1 MTAPPIAPTDEI
13 EMRSELLNGMRMLDL
28 SDERG
33 ALCGKIFADMGAEVI
48 KVEPLQG
55 CATRKIPPFLDDEP
69 GSDRSLYYLAYQAG
83 KRSITLNLES
93 ADGRDLL
100 KQLVQRA
107 DFLVEAFPLGH
118 LEALGLGH
126 QALAELNPRLIHAS
140 ITPFGDTGPGKDY
153 KAADIVSWASGGAM
167 FLMGQEG
174 RPPLQMSVPQAWLHA
189 GAEAAV
195 ASMIAHY
202 ARQVDGR
209 GQHLV
214 VNAQACI
221 VWTLMNEQAM
231 PLLHGDYLRRS
242 GVFTGAIGGRR
253 KTVYQC
259 KDGHVSFLIAGGAY
273 FNSTNAVFA
282 WMKEESMAP
291 AWLAAAGGLKTLTP
305 SGFMAAS
312 AADLKELDDAEDAVQ
327 RFFLT
332 KTKKELW
339 QNILKRRLFGAPV
352 ATAADIADD
361 PQLKARDYFVSVD
374 HAGLGC
380 TFTIPGA
387 FAKMSETPIG
397 PQGAAPQ
404 LGQHNHEIYGGLL
417 GLSET
422 EIVELRAASVI

>member
-1 MTAPPIAPTDEI
+1 
-13 EMRSELLNGMRMLDL
+13 MRSELLNGMRMLDL

-48 KVEPLQG
+48 KVEPPQG

-69 GSDRSLYYLAYQAG
+69 GADRGLYFLAYQAG
-83 KRSITLNLES
+83 KRSITLKLES

-100 KQLVQRA
+100 KQLVKHA

-118 LEALGLGH
+118 LEALGLGYET
-126 QALAELNPRLIHAS
+126 LAALNPRLIHAT
-140 ITPFGDTGPGKDY
+140 ITPFGDKGPGKDY

-174 RPPLQMSVPQAWLHA
+174 RPPVQMSVPQAWLHA

-202 ARQVDGR
+202 PRQVDGL
-209 GQHLV
+209 GQHIV
-214 VNAQACI
+214 VNAQACV

-273 FNSTNAVFA
+273 FNSTNAVIA
-282 WMKEESMAP
+282 WMKEEGAAP

-312 AADLKELDDAEDAVQ
+312 AADLKELDDAEEAVQ

-352 ATAADIADD
+352 ANAADIADD
-361 PQLKARDYFVSVD
+361 PQLKARDYFVTVD
-374 HAGLGC
+374 HAGLDR
-380 TFTIPGA
+380 TFTVPGA
-387 FAKMSETPIG
+387 FAKMSETPVG

-417 GLSET
+417 GLSKA
-422 EIVELRAASVI
+422 EIVELRAAGVI